1 MRSNTIFGFMA
12 LDGEDVVMV
21 SESSKSQDMI
31 EFIEHIRKNNPI
43 KSICIVLDNARIH

>member
-1 MRSNTIFGFMA
+1 MRLMTIFGFMA

-31 EFIEHIRKNNPI
+31 EFIEHIRQ
-43 KSICIVLDNARIH
+43 